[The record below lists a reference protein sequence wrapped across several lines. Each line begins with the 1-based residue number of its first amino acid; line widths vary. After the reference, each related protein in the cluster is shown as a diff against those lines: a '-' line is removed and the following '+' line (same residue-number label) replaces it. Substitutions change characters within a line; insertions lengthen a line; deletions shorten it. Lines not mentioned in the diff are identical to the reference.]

1 MSARNDNDNLRIWEP
16 CNENAKSYAKKR
28 KKIGTLSES
37 KAKAKS
43 NQVANNE
50 SINQP
55 INLWKRLPTMQLII
69 KSLLLLCSS
78 AIVVVVGTA
87 DAAAAF
93 VGGKSTISRQHST
106 QIQQHKIISSC
117 SFNTKRVHMTT
128 QSSLSMD
135 DPRVEPRVMYKID
148 ISLHLGLILED
159 MDSDHSYGVHIVGIT
174 PEGNAGESTSHH
186 SNSIWNQ
193 KSSAVI

>member
-1 MSARNDNDNLRIWEP
+1 MKL
-16 CNENAKSYAKKR
+16 
-28 KKIGTLSES
+28 
-37 KAKAKS
+37 
-43 NQVANNE
+43 V
-50 SINQP
+50 
-55 INLWKRLPTMQLII
+55 II

-78 AIVVVVGTA
+78 AIVVGTA

-93 VGGKSTISRQHST
+93 VGGKSTISRQHSP
-106 QIQQHKIISSC
+106 QIIQKQLNIIISPSC
-117 SFNTKRVHMTT
+117 SSNMKRRVHMTA

-148 ISLHLGLILED
+148 VSLPLGLILED

-186 SNSIWNQ
+186 SNSI
-193 KSSAVI
+193 